1 MNNQIATHKYGE
13 KYGKAV
19 YDTLDVVGN
28 VGNLTRVSKD
38 VVKDMVKEK
47 KEKDYN
53 NNILK

>member
-1 MNNQIATHKYGE
+1 
-13 KYGKAV
+13 
-19 YDTLDVVGN
+19 VVGN